1 MSTLTR
7 DRRTLVGVHA
17 FGLLRTFAMVFART
31 SPTFCQDFARVW
43 RWSLTMG
50 RPSNRPREGQN
61 RLSESKKSRSD
72 RLGDSQEQPKS
83 PQDSKFRVFSDIF
96 EKIRK
101 ILKPKSVQERPKN
114 GPGAPRGGTQSRA
127 RRPPKAPQ
135 GALGDHVEG

>member
-1 MSTLTR
+1 MRTLTR

-61 RLSESKKSRSD
+61 RLSEGKKSRSD
-72 RLGDSQEQPKS
+72 RPGDSQKQPKS
-83 PQDSKFRVFSDIF
+83 PQDSKFRFFSDIF
-96 EKIRK
+96 ENFWK
-101 ILKPKSVQERPKN
+101 ILKPKNAQAHPKN
-114 GPGAPRGGTQSRA
+114 GPGAPRRNPESRQDA
-127 RRPPKAPQ
+127 SQ
-135 GALGDHVEG
+135 GAPGSPRGPC